1 MPNMTVILI
10 DDSVVVRDRLIRLLG
25 EVSGLEIVGM
35 AEDETG
41 ALLLYEQCQ
50 PDAAVLDISL
60 RTGSGLV
67 VLEHIKRHKRQC
79 LVIVLTNC
87 IHAEFRRRCEQAG
100 ADYFFEKFREFDQAA
115 RVLQKM
121 SRQRLSRNE

>member
-1 MPNMTVILI
+1 MTVILV

-25 EVSGLEIVGM
+25 EVSGLEIVGI

-100 ADYFFEKFREFDQAA
+100 TDYFFEKFREFD
-115 RVLQKM
+115 RVAGVFRNM
-121 SRQRLSRNE
+121 VRERWSRMK

>member
-1 MPNMTVILI
+1 MI
-10 DDSVVVRDRLIRLLG
+10 DDSVVGRDRLIRLLG

-35 AEDETG
+35 AEEETG

-50 PDAAVLDISL
+50 PDAAVLDICL
-60 RTGSGLV
+60 RTGNGLV

-79 LVIVLTNC
+79 VVIVLTNC

-100 ADYFFEKFREFDQAA
+100 ADYFFEKFRQFDQVAG
-115 RVLQKM
+115 VF
-121 SRQRLSRNE
+121 RNLTRKR